1 MDDPGSKSLFYQNI
15 ELRRRLDEE
24 HNNYKRKLQV
34 LKPPLSRNFLDIL
47 MLTHVKHKYWKA
59 V

>member
-34 LKPPLSRNFLDIL
+34 LKPPISPNFLDIQ
-47 MLTHVKHKYWKA
+47 MLTHVET
-59 V
+59 